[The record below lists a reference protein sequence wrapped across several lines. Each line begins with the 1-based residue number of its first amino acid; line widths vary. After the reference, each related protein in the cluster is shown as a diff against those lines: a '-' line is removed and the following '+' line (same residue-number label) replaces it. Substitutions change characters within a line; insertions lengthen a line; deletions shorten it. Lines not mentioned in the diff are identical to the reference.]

1 MNDQALALPCIVC
14 DKALY
19 EAFEGCSFNQPL
31 DGVEFTSPGHY
42 GSTHWDPMDEHVELA
57 INVCDECLKAKRES
71 TYVRTTL

>member
-1 MNDQALALPCIVC
+1 MNDRALPCIVC

-19 EAFEGCSFNQPL
+19 EAFEGASNQPL

-42 GSTHWDPMDEHVELA
+42 GSAYWDPMDEHVRLA

-71 TYVRTTL
+71 TYVRTVEV